1 MCIIAGVDE
10 VGRGCLAG
18 PVVAAAVVLKD
29 DFYDDDIIDSK
40 KIGEKKREI
49 LFDRIISNAKGYGFG
64 VVCSEIIDRINI
76 LNATKQA
83 MHIALSNIR
92 CRYDKIII
100 DAVKL
105 KNTDYPFEAEF
116 KAEDKFIQVAAASI
130 LAKVYR
136 DRLMRKMHLLYP
148 DYRWD
153 ENKGY
158 GTKKHTEAIRKH
170 GITVLHRKTFLNK
183 GIMDGSSRR

>member
-1 MCIIAGVDE
+1 
-10 VGRGCLAG
+10 CLAG
-18 PVVAAAVVLKD
+18 PVVAAAVVLKT
-29 DFYDDDIIDSK
+29 DFYDSDIIDSK
-40 KIGEKKREI
+40 KISENKREK
-49 LFDRIISNAKGYGFG
+49 LFDIIISNSLGYGFG
-64 VVCSEIIDRINI
+64 MVCSGIIDRINI

-92 CRYDKIII
+92 CHYDKIII

-105 KNTDYPFEAEF
+105 KNTDSPFEAHF

-148 DYRWD
+148 QYCWD
-153 ENKGY
+153 QNKGY
-158 GTKKHTEAIRKH
+158 GTKKHTEAIQNF
-170 GITVLHRKTFLNK
+170 GSTVLHRKTFLK
-183 GIMDGSSRR
+183 GLLNGTD